1 MAFWGAQALIWRGAV
16 NGPLAAL
23 GAVTNNSA
31 RQCAKTIQL
40 PGLPRSAPAIPGC
53 IPTRFF
59 HDSSPSSAATASKKR
74 SKATLGKT
82 LIGRLRGS
90 KSKPRVLSSTE
101 RKKNIARGKQ
111 LEQRVARIL
120 TAEGRG
126 KVTTNVIL
134 RDNFG
139 NRSEIDVVCGRIFK
153 TYIEC
158 KNYSRRTI
166 PLEDV
171 AKFKSVLELNGI
183 PMSRGMLV
191 STGEFTPR
199 SRTIGIRCVNGKE
212 LDKWEAR
219 AMQTAC
225 KRRLRLLAFFGA
237 GGVFM
242 GVHQAPFFVEVFGLE
257 GGVPG
262 ETLLQLHHAL
272 SSAMDTI
279 SAWV

>member
-1 MAFWGAQALIWRGAV
+1 MPAPLLQAVFLRVTARGA
-16 NGPLAAL
+16 GFAHCS
-23 GAVTNNSA
+23 AV
-31 RQCAKTIQL
+31 L
-40 PGLPRSAPAIPGC
+40 PQRCGLSIGLPRLPTARTCALGEQAARAIHAG
-53 IPTRFF
+53 T
-59 HDSSPSSAATASKKR
+59 PSSAASAAKKR
-74 SKATLGKT
+74 SKATVAKT
-82 LIGRLRGS
+82 LLGRLRGS
-90 KSKPRVLSSTE
+90 KSKPRVLSSAE
-101 RKKNIARGKQ
+101 RKRNIARGKQ
-111 LEQRVARIL
+111 LEERVARIL

-134 RDNFG
+134 RDHFG

-199 SRTIGIRCVNGKE
+199 ARTIGIRCVNGKE

-219 AMQTAC
+219 ALHTAR
-225 KRRLRLLAFFGA
+225 KRRLRLVAALGA

-242 GVHQAPFFVEVFGLE
+242 AVHQAPFFVEALGLE
-257 GGVPG
+257 GGGAG
-262 ETLLQLHHAL
+262 ETLLALHKGL
-272 SSAMDTI
+272 SSAIETA
-279 SAWV
+279 SSWV

>member
-1 MAFWGAQALIWRGAV
+1 MAVSSVPSLFRRLSANNVVGSAHRAAV
-16 NGPLAAL
+16 SPRAY
-23 GAVTNNSA
+23 S
-31 RQCAKTIQL
+31 
-40 PGLPRSAPAIPGC
+40 LPRLPAAHPVLLGQQPARHIHAGV
-53 IPTRFF
+53 
-59 HDSSPSSAATASKKR
+59 PSSAASTAKKR
-74 SKATLGKT
+74 SKASAGKS
-82 LIGRLRGS
+82 LLGRLRGS
-90 KSKPRVLSSTE
+90 KSKPRVLSSAE
-101 RKKNIARGKQ
+101 RKRNIARGKQ
-111 LEQRVARIL
+111 LEDRVARIL

-134 RDNFG
+134 RDHFG

-199 SRTIGIRCVNGKE
+199 ARTIGIRCVNGTE

-219 AMQTAC
+219 ALKTARQ
-225 KRRLRLLAFFGA
+225 RRLRFAAASSA
-237 GGVFM
+237 GGMFM
-242 GVHQAPFFVEVFGLE
+242 AVHQAPFLIEALGLE
-257 GGVPG
+257 GGFFG
-262 ETLLQLHHAL
+262 DSMLSLHKGL
-272 SSAMDTI
+272 SSAMDTV
-279 SAWV
+279 SSFV